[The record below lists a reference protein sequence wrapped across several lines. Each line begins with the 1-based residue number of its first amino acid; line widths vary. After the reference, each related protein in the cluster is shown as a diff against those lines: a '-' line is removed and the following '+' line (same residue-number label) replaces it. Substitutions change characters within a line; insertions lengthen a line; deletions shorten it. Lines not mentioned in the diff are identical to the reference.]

1 MTTSTP
7 NTSNGKWCPDC
18 RLVVQP
24 LYGVR
29 RVQLGISM
37 LLTAS
42 VQILGS
48 CSTPADYR
56 READTASY
64 EIIDKARKSLLGHSE
79 PFSIETPAD
88 TLRRRLL
95 LDQVLPQSDPA
106 SLGSHDVRR
115 IEQWPDD
122 TYFEPHSA
130 QPSIPWSTTG
140 TLKLTLVD
148 SLQIG
153 ARNSREY
160 QLQKELVFQA
170 ALALDLERDRFGLT
184 WAGLLNGEIERD
196 LSADPNTTSAF
207 GTAGL
212 GVAKRFENGIFMTLN
227 LAFDLVKLLVPGND
241 SSLGSF
247 ADATIGIPLL
257 RGSSTFV
264 VTEPLKQA
272 EREVIY
278 AIYGFERFKRVF
290 AVQIASDY
298 YGVMQL
304 RHEVD
309 NELENYRYLIEA
321 TRRAHRMVEAQR
333 IDSVQVDQT
342 EQDELKARD
351 TWVQAIRAYEGKLD
365 LFKQSL
371 GLPVDARIE
380 LDMKEFDMLV
390 DFSRFATRPTER
402 PRVPAD
408 APIVVTPPSRVGGGP
423 FELAPETAVI
433 VALRNRL
440 DLRVTI
446 GRILD
451 GQRGVAVAADQ
462 LRADLTLLGSGSI
475 GERRTISD
483 ASLPNGQLRANEA
496 RYSVL
501 GVLNLP
507 LERTAERNVFRNSEI
522 EFERTVR
529 AAQQLE
535 DQVKFEVRE
544 DLRVL
549 LEARER
555 LQIQMQSLQLAQRRV
570 DVTSRLLQAGGR
582 GVEARDVLEAQTD
595 LTDSKNAFSLERVRY
610 RIAELALQRDLD
622 LLQVNEQGLW
632 TELDP
637 KSLGTEGG

>member
-7 NTSNGKWCPDC
+7 NTLNGKRCPDC

-24 LYGVR
+24 LCGVR
-29 RVQLGISM
+29 HVRLGISI

-48 CSTPADYR
+48 CASPADYR
-56 READTASY
+56 IEADTAAY
-64 EIIDKARKSLLGHSE
+64 EIIETARKSLLGHSE
-79 PFSIETPAD
+79 PFTIETPAD

-106 SLGSHDVRR
+106 SLGSRDVRR

-122 TYFEPHSA
+122 TYFEPHA
-130 QPSIPWSTTG
+130 ANPSIPWSTAG
-140 TLKLTLVD
+140 TLKLALLD
-148 SLQIG
+148 ALQIG

-196 LSADPNTTSAF
+196 LSADPNTTTAF
-207 GTAGL
+207 GSSEL

-290 AVQIASDY
+290 AVQIATDY
-298 YGVMQL
+298 YGVLQL
-304 RHEVD
+304 RHEAD

-321 TRRAHRMVEAQR
+321 TRRARRMAEAQR
-333 IDSVQVDQT
+333 LDSVQVDQT

-351 TWVQAIRAYEGKLD
+351 AWVQAIRAYEGRLD

-380 LDMKEFDMLV
+380 LDIKEFDILV
-390 DFSRFATRPTER
+390 DVSRFAPRPTE

-408 APIVVTPPSRVGGGP
+408 APVVVTPPSRVGGGP
-423 FELAPETAVI
+423 FELPPETAVV

-451 GQRGVAVAADQ
+451 SQRGVAVAADQ

-522 EFERTVR
+522 EFERAVR

-555 LQIQMQSLQLAQRRV
+555 LQIQQQSLQLALRRV

-610 RIAELALQRDLD
+610 RIAELSLQRDLD

-632 TELDP
+632 TEIDP